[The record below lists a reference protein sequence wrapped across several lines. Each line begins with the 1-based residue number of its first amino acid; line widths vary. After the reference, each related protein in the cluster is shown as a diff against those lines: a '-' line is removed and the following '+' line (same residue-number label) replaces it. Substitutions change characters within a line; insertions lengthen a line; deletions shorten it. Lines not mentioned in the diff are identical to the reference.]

1 MMQINLL
8 PCDQRWRRVGRDR
21 FRNLLA
27 VVLGLL
33 VLCPFVTL
41 AYVIHGES
49 ISSNIHRREEEVLL
63 TAVTQRV
70 AKLSE
75 EIEREYRSAKRVQ
88 QAALRRTRPIS
99 LLFQLS
105 RTIPPDVHLQEL
117 RIDDNGIYFQGMA
130 KNQEELLSFRE
141 RLFSVVGD
149 SYASMR
155 RASWSRFDGRM
166 VLEFEF
172 ILKTKR

>member
-1 MMQINLL
+1 MKQINLL
-8 PCDQRWRRVGRDR
+8 PHDQRWRRIGRGR
-21 FRNLLA
+21 FRNLFA
-27 VVLGLL
+27 VLIGLL

-41 AYVIHGES
+41 VYVVQDGS
-49 ISSNIHRREEEVLL
+49 ISSNIHRQKEAVLL
-63 TAVTQRV
+63 TAITQRV

-75 EIEREYRSAKRVQ
+75 EIEREYRSARQ
-88 QAALRRTRPIS
+88 LQRAALSRARPIS

-130 KNQEELLSFRE
+130 NNQEELLRFRE
-141 RLFSVVGD
+141 GLFSIVGD
-149 SYASMR
+149 SSASME
-155 RASWSRFDGRM
+155 RASWGRFDGRM

-172 ILKTKR
+172 TLNILR

>member
-8 PCDQRWRRVGRDR
+8 PYEQRWERIGRDR

-27 VVLGLL
+27 VLMGLL
-33 VLCPFVTL
+33 VFCPFVTL
-41 AYVIHGES
+41 GYVIQGGS
-49 ISSNIHRREEEVLL
+49 ISPNMHRQEEEVLL
-63 TAVTQRV
+63 TAITQRV

-75 EIEREYRSAKRVQ
+75 EIEREYRKAKQLQ
-88 QAALRRTRPIS
+88 QASLSRIRPVS

-105 RTIPPDVHLQEL
+105 RTIPPDVHLQEF

-149 SYASMR
+149 SSASMR

-172 ILKTKR
+172 ILKTIR

>member
-1 MMQINLL
+1 MQINLL
-8 PCDQRWRRVGRDR
+8 PYDQRWRRVGRDR

-27 VVLGLL
+27 VVMGLL
-33 VLCPFVTL
+33 VLCPFVAL
-41 AYVIHGES
+41 AYVIHGGS
-49 ISSNIHRREEEVLL
+49 ISSNIHRQEEEVLL

-75 EIEREYRSAKRVQ
+75 EIEREYRSARQVQ

-105 RTIPPDVHLQEL
+105 RAISPDVHLQEL

-149 SYASMR
+149 SSASMR